1 MNSGMISTGA
11 PIAPVANERLSI
23 KIKNAYNK
31 FNDSKE
37 KKDKNGN
44 NHIE

>member
-11 PIAPVANERLSI
+11 PIAPVVSEGLSI
-23 KIKNAYNK
+23 KIKNSYNK
-31 FNDSKE
+31 FNNSKE

-44 NHIE
+44 DNIK